1 MSRST
6 PRKSRHRHNQS
17 SSGPRQV
24 AASDYES
31 DAAQYMENREVPP
44 PNPPIRDNN
53 ELCLSVLRR
62 YQPTIRSLLA
72 IASNAV
78 VYTFLESTGGWEKYG
93 VEGTLFVCDQEP
105 IVAPG
110 TGQVLP
116 RVCVF
121 VLNRR
126 SMDNLVVDLLKVS
139 DCEMAGELLV
149 FRLEGDG
156 TANDSNSNNN
166 GGEGGTGGKKVFG
179 IWIHEDESNPRT
191 VYTSAILGA
200 WQQARQALESYLRVA
215 TEAAIGGDSTATIGA
230 QADAAARDDSAAGRR
245 ISVTDLFEQKNTGG

>member
-1 MSRST
+1 
-6 PRKSRHRHNQS
+6 
-17 SSGPRQV
+17 
-24 AASDYES
+24 
-31 DAAQYMENREVPP
+31 MENREAPP
-44 PNPPIRDNN
+44 SKPPIRDNN
-53 ELCLSVLRR
+53 ELSLSVLRR

-72 IASNAV
+72 IAANAV

-126 SMDNLVVDLLKVS
+126 SMENLVVDLLRVT
-139 DCEMAGELLV
+139 DCEVAGELLV
-149 FRLEGDG
+149 FRLEGGDA
-156 TANDSNSNNN
+156 TNSS
-166 GGEGGTGGKKVFG
+166 GGEEGADGNRVFG

-191 VYTSAILGA
+191 VYTGVILNA
-200 WQQARQALESYLRVA
+200 WQQARLALDSYLRAA
-215 TEAAIGGDSTATIGA
+215 TEAAVGGNNIVATGA
-230 QADAAARDDSAAGRR
+230 LDDAEASGDSAAGRR
-245 ISVTDLFEQKNTGG
+245 LSVRDLFGQKNGGG

>member
-6 PRKSRHRHNQS
+6 PRKSRHRPNQS

-31 DAAQYMENREVPP
+31 DAAQYMENRGMPP
-44 PNPPIRDNN
+44 SNPPIRDNN

-72 IASNAV
+72 IAANAV
-78 VYTFLESTGGWEKYG
+78 VYTFLESTGGWDKYG

-126 SMDNLVVDLLKVS
+126 SMDNFVVDLLRVS
-139 DCEMAGELLV
+139 DCEVAGELLV
-149 FRLEGDG
+149 FRLEDGD
-156 TANDSNSNNN
+156 AANNN
-166 GGEGGTGGKKVFG
+166 GGEEGTGGKKVFG

-191 VYTSAILGA
+191 VYTGVILGA
-200 WQQARQALESYLRVA
+200 WQQARQALGSYLRA
-215 TEAAIGGDSTATIGA
+215 AAEAAVSGNNTAPTGAQVDTVAGGDS
-230 QADAAARDDSAAGRR
+230 SAGRR
-245 ISVTDLFEQKNTGG
+245 LSVTDLFGQKNGGG